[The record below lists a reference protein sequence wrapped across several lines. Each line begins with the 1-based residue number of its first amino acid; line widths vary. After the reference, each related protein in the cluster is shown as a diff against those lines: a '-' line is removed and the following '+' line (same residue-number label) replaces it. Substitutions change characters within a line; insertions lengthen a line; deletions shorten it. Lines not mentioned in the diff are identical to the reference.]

1 MPKVPD
7 KLLIPELNQ
16 LTTLETTSR
25 VLMAAAQKRLIKL
38 ISNVSINGR
47 SNDLC

>member
-25 VLMAAAQKRLIKL
+25 VLMAAVKTAHIKL
-38 ISNVSINGR
+38 NSLFHSGR
-47 SNDLC
+47 RNDLC

>member
-25 VLMAAAQKRLIKL
+25 VLMAAAK
-38 ISNVSINGR
+38 SGS
-47 SNDLC
+47 

>member
-7 KLLIPELNQ
+7 KLLLPALNQ

-25 VLMAAAQKRLIKL
+25 VLMAAVKTAHKNFNLMFQHER
-38 ISNVSINGR
+38 R
-47 SNDLC
+47 NDL